1 VSLHTKYTGW
11 RQNDF
16 NVYARPA
23 LYGAFSAGRGLTS
36 MVAGLATDA
45 VSAVLSGTRL
55 GTWCLCFA
63 RATRLSK
70 DCHASFGLQ
79 VLRLTGSVRAF
90 NLATHACL
98 VLQQLVFIVARGP
111 YQLFAALLGLGRII
125 ALYYHSSTLYQIR

>member
-1 VSLHTKYTGW
+1 
-11 RQNDF
+11 
-16 NVYARPA
+16 
-23 LYGAFSAGRGLTS
+23 

-55 GTWCLCFA
+55 GMRCLCFA
-63 RATRLSK
+63 CATRLSK

-111 YQLFAALLGLGRII
+111 YQLFAALLGLGRIV
-125 ALYYHSSTLYQIR
+125 ALYYHSST